1 MDEPKRSKRLFVASI
16 VVLLLL
22 SVTVTFAGYGPIVPL
37 VDSDGD
43 GEFDWSDNCRD
54 SANSE
59 QRDTDGDGV
68 GDQCDDD
75 SVIVPDLPDSDGD
88 GVPDS
93 DDSCPSDNPDDT
105 DGDSVCDSADPCPSD
120 NPDDTDGDSV
130 CDSADPCPSDNPDDT
145 DGDGVCDSDDTCP
158 GGDDGMDADDD
169 GVPDACDNTAPSVS
183 SVAITPNP
191 LRVEDTAF
199 CSFTFFDADGDP
211 DSSTVEWFVNGAS
224 VGTGTTLSYGFVSD
238 DVVTCTVTP
247 NDGQTDGVQ
256 SSGSVTVINS
266 SPTVSGVSIS
276 PNPLRVGDTAVCTYE
291 FNDPDNNPDSSTV
304 EWFVNG
310 ASVGTGTT
318 LSRDF
323 ESGDVV
329 TCTVTPNDGQTDGVQ
344 SSGSATVINS
354 SPTVSGVSISPD
366 PAYEWDTLTC
376 SYNYSDPDGDPDS
389 STIEWFVNGVSA
401 GTGSTLSSGFSADD
415 TVRCEVTA
423 NDGTS
428 NGNTGYAEIVISGIE
443 H

>member
-93 DDSCPSDNPDDT
+93 DDS
-105 DGDSVCDSADPCPSD
+105 CPSD

-276 PNPLRVGDTAVCTYE
+276 P
-291 FNDPDNNPDSSTV
+291 
-304 EWFVNG
+304 
-310 ASVGTGTT
+310 
-318 LSRDF
+318 
-323 ESGDVV
+323 
-329 TCTVTPNDGQTDGVQ
+329 
-344 SSGSATVINS
+344 
-354 SPTVSGVSISPD
+354 D

-389 STIEWFVNGVSA
+389 STIEWFVNNASA